1 MIANKYGS
9 LELHV
14 EVPDSTEKH
23 RCQYAR
29 DVVADRSQF
38 TKEMAEDMVIH
49 YFSPTREN
57 QRSTVYEMKARLFF
71 DGDSDE

>member
-9 LELHV
+9 LELQI

-29 DVVADRSQF
+29 DIVAGRDQF
-38 TKEMAEDMVIH
+38 TEEMAEDMVIH
-49 YFSPTREN
+49 YFSPTREKES
-57 QRSTVYEMKARLFF
+57 STVYEMKARLFF
-71 DGDSDE
+71 DGGSDE